1 MACLVG
7 LRSSEAFSSC
17 SLYSSA
23 FFSRLSSAVSCSTTL
38 SNFSRKSLPATLS
51 ADGPQPRTRTTDDN
65 IAARAR
71 CLAALSYMADLL
83 LGHNDYGPIW
93 LFSLCYKIS
102 YQNRLH
108 QFSENQSRQCMMS
121 GKRRVWRQEVQDA
134 HRHEQLWES
143 ARSRAGPRAR
153 RSPHGTGSAHGRSA
167 GVGRAT
173 SPAVCQR
180 KSDVASSPGSQAEGC
195 APRAGGRARVRRGL
209 S

>member
-17 SLYSSA
+17 WLYSSA

-38 SNFSRKSLPATLS
+38 SNFSRKSLAATLS
-51 ADGPQPRTRTTDDN
+51 ADGPQPRTRTTDDS

-71 CLAALSYMADLL
+71 CFAAFSRIANLL
-83 LGHNDYGPIW
+83 LSHNDHRPIW
-93 LFSLCYKIS
+93 LFPGCNKIS
-102 YQNRLH
+102 YQSRSY
-108 QFSENQSRQCMMS
+108 QCGENESRRCIMS
-121 GKRRVWRQEVQDA
+121 GKGRVWRGEQQDA

-143 ARSRAGPRAR
+143 AGSRASPGAR
-153 RSPHGTGSAHGRSA
+153 RGPHGTGAARGRSA

-195 APRAGGRARVRRGL
+195 APRAGG
-209 S
+209 